1 MAPSIEM
8 NRMHGHRARIG
19 YTVAAVTTEVYPIDW
34 YRIVPDGVSLMMIT
48 LPLGSRS
55 KDDVEKCY
63 QISIDSAKTMA
74 QAGAD
79 LVVLGGLPIN
89 ISKGD
94 GTVEELMAGLTREVG
109 VPVSSSAAAQVA
121 AFKCLGSKKVVT
133 VHPFLEDQN
142 PRHER
147 TIRDFF
153 GLTPVGVFAGGSN
166 LVELGKLT
174 PQSALDWG
182 RAALKAYP
190 DADTV
195 YFGCPHWT
203 VIDAIAPLE
212 DEFGV
217 SAMTS
222 LQAIAWHSMR
232 LAGVDDRIQGFGR
245 LLSEF

>member
-1 MAPSIEM
+1 MNDMM
-8 NRMHGHRARIG
+8 NRIRGYRARIG

-48 LPLGSRS
+48 LPLGDRS
-55 KDDVEKCY
+55 KDDVENCY
-63 QISIDSAKTMA
+63 RISIESAKTMA
-74 QAGAD
+74 RAGAD

-94 GTVEELMAGLTREVG
+94 DTIEDLMGNLSREIG

-121 AFKCLGSKKVVT
+121 AFKALGSRKVVT
-133 VHPFLEDQN
+133 VHPFLPDQN
-142 PRHER
+142 ARHER

-153 GLTPVGVFAGGSN
+153 GLTPVGEFAGGSS
-166 LVELGKLT
+166 LVALGTLA
-174 PQSALDWG
+174 PARALEWG
-182 RAALKAYP
+182 RAAMAAHP
-190 DADTV
+190 DADTI

-212 DEFGV
+212 KEFGV
-217 SAMTS
+217 SVMTS

-232 LAGVDDRIQGFGR
+232 LAGVDDRVSGYGR
-245 LLSEF
+245 LLSDH